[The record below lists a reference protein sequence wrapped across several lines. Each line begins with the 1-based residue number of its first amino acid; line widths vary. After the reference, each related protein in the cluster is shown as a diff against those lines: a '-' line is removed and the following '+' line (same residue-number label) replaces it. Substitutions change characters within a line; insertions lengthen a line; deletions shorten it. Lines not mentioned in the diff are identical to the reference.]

1 MRSRPNSAASYRPRP
16 SVVAR
21 GGPDANF
28 DFVTLGAGFVPICLE
43 DGVGDV
49 FRGSAPTLA
58 RTGRGWQSGGMRA
71 ITLTQF
77 GGPEVLTVGDVERPT
92 LKPAEVL
99 INAPPPEV
107 NRADLLQ
114 RQGHYPPPKG
124 TSEIIGL
131 EVSGHIE
138 EIGEDVTGW
147 SVGDPCVAL
156 LAGGGYA
163 DYVAVD
169 AGQVIPPPPGVDLIT
184 AAGLLEV
191 AATVVSNM
199 DHVRLADGETFLVH
213 GGAGGIG
220 SFAIQYAKS
229 RGCTVAATAGTE
241 EKLEVCRELGTDIA
255 IDYHDDWPTHLR
267 EATEGHGADVI
278 LDVMGAKYLDA
289 NVTSLAR
296 LGRLVVIGLS
306 RRHQGRT
313 EPQQAA
319 LQGRHRDSDLAA
331 LPADGREGGDLRAR
345 PG

>member
-1 MRSRPNSAASYRPRP
+1 
-16 SVVAR
+16 
-21 GGPDANF
+21 
-28 DFVTLGAGFVPICLE
+28 
-43 DGVGDV
+43 
-49 FRGSAPTLA
+49 
-58 RTGRGWQSGGMRA
+58 MRA

-99 INAPPPEV
+99 IRTAAAGV

-131 EVSGHIE
+131 EVSGRIE

-199 DHVRLADGETFLVH
+199 DHVRLADGETLLVH
-213 GGAGGIG
+213 GGSGGIG

-241 EKLEVCRELGTDIA
+241 EKLEVCRELGADIA

-296 LGRLVVIGLS
+296 MGRLVVIGL
-306 RRHQGRT
+306 QGGIKGELNLNKLLSKAGTVTATSLRFRPT
-313 EPQQAA
+313 AEKAA
-319 LQGRHRDSDLAA
+319 ICARVRDEVWPLISSGQIRLAGETRF
-331 LPADGREGGDLRAR
+331 PIERVREAHEWLASGENVGKIVLTF
-345 PG
+345 

>member
-1 MRSRPNSAASYRPRP
+1 
-16 SVVAR
+16 
-21 GGPDANF
+21 
-28 DFVTLGAGFVPICLE
+28 
-43 DGVGDV
+43 
-49 FRGSAPTLA
+49 
-58 RTGRGWQSGGMRA
+58 MRA

-99 INAPPPEV
+99 IRTAAAGV

-241 EKLEVCRELGTDIA
+241 EKLEVCRELGADIA

-296 LGRLVVIGLS
+296 LGRLVVIGL
-306 RRHQGRT
+306 QGGIKGELNLNKLLSKAGTVTATSLRFRPT
-313 EPQQAA
+313 AEKAA
-319 LQGRHRDSDLAA
+319 ICARVRDEVWPLISSGQIRLAGETRF
-331 LPADGREGGDLRAR
+331 PIERVREAHEWLASGENVGKIVLTF
-345 PG
+345 